1 MRNIHVSEFTKAVR
15 SLCIEA
21 NHHLPED
28 VLDRIRAC
36 DAQEESLVARG
47 IFRQL
52 LENARIAAAMDFALC
67 QDTGLVLLFVDLG
80 QQVAVT
86 GGDLRE
92 ALNEGVRQGYRDG
105 YLRKSANHPF
115 TRKNTGDNTPAI
127 IYFDIVPGEAV
138 RLHLVAK
145 GFGAENMS
153 HALTIPPS
161 AGWQGVKELALRL
174 TAEAGPNACPPTIMG
189 IGIGGTLDHSLLL
202 AKKAMLRPLDDVNPD
217 PDLAE
222 KEEELLR
229 EVNALG
235 IGPMGLGGRTTC
247 LAVKIAVSPCHI
259 GSLPVAVNFQCHS
272 SRHKAI
278 TI

>member
-1 MRNIHVSEFTKAVR
+1 MRSIHVSEFTRAVR
-15 SLCIEA
+15 NLCIEA

-28 VLDRIRAC
+28 VLNRIRAC
-36 DAQEESLVARG
+36 DAQEDSPVARE
-47 IFRQL
+47 ILRQL
-52 LENARIAAAMDFALC
+52 LENARIAAAGDFSLC

-80 QQVAVT
+80 QQVTVT

-92 ALNEGVRQGYRDG
+92 ALNEGARQGYRDG

-127 IYFDIVPGEAV
+127 IYFDIVPGDAA

-153 HALTIPPS
+153 RALTIPPS

-174 TAEAGPNACPPTIMG
+174 TAEAGPNACPPVILG

-229 EVNALG
+229 AVNALG

-272 SRHKAI
+272 SRHKAV